1 MLTTGPAATGT
12 GAATGTA
19 AGAAAGAATTVGD
32 WFRIAMHIA
41 IIIIVLL
48 LLLLLLLL
56 PRLDSEDCSAVSCC
70 VTWSLAVVPPMTVV
84 RAVGL
89 RSCIVAILSK
99 MGDRLL
105 CSARAAPV
113 TESDQAVRDR
123 RARDP
128 VNPERRLASRRRRRM
143 APRAAGPRTR
153 RRKRQGPEAITSG
166 PGHRAMR
173 AVSSALTCRAATASS
188 A

>member
-1 MLTTGPAATGT
+1 MLTTGPAATGA
-12 GAATGTA
+12 GAATGT
-19 AGAAAGAATTVGD
+19 GAAAAGLATTVDD

-56 PRLDSEDCSAVSCC
+56 PRLDSEVCSAESCC
-70 VTWSLAVVPPMTVV
+70 VIWSLLVVPPMTVV

-99 MGDRLL
+99 RGDRLL

-113 TESDQAVRDR
+113 TESDQPVRDR
-123 RARDP
+123 R
-128 VNPERRLASRRRRRM
+128 
-143 APRAAGPRTR
+143 
-153 RRKRQGPEAITSG
+153 
-166 PGHRAMR
+166 
-173 AVSSALTCRAATASS
+173 
-188 A
+188 

>member
-19 AGAAAGAATTVGD
+19 AGAAAGPAITVDD

-41 IIIIVLL
+41 SIIIVLL

-56 PRLDSEDCSAVSCC
+56 PRLASEVCSEDSCC
-70 VTWSLAVVPPMTVV
+70 VIWSFAVVPPTTVV

-89 RSCIVAILSK
+89 RSCMVAILSK

-113 TESDQAVRDR
+113 TESDQPVRD
-123 RARDP
+123 
-128 VNPERRLASRRRRRM
+128 
-143 APRAAGPRTR
+143 
-153 RRKRQGPEAITSG
+153 
-166 PGHRAMR
+166 
-173 AVSSALTCRAATASS
+173 
-188 A
+188 